1 MMKLLITGAT
11 GHSGLFFLEHLNKNP
26 QKVSEVICIVRKTSN
41 LDSLKKFT
49 NLNLSTIE
57 GDLTNELFIN
67 EATKGVD
74 VILNIANIRFSEL
87 FMRYGYKNNV
97 KWLIGIHTTGRYSKF
112 KSASAEYIA
121 IEDNLLNNRKIDLTI
136 LRPTMIYGSMK
147 DHNMSKL
154 IKFLDKFPI
163 FPIFGNGKN
172 LLQPVRAQDL
182 GKAYYDVLNNYE
194 TCKNK
199 EYDLSGK
206 DEVEYIEILD
216 LITKKL
222 NKKVKYIKIP
232 INLSYKIANFG
243 QKYIPKF
250 PIKGEQ
256 VLRMQEDKVYS
267 HDNAASDFNYSPM
280 SFKEGI
286 NLEVEEYINNYR

>member
-1 MMKLLITGAT
+1 MKLLITGAT
-11 GHSGLFFLEHLNKNP
+11 GHSGLFFLEHLNSNP
-26 QKVSEVICIVRKTSN
+26 QNVSEVICIVRKTSN

-57 GDLTNELFIN
+57 GELTNELFIN

-87 FMRYGYKNNV
+87 FMQYGYKNNV

-121 IEDNLLNNRKIDLTI
+121 IEENLLNNRKIDLTI

-154 IKFLDKFPI
+154 IKFLDKFPV

-194 TCKNK
+194 ICKNK

-206 DEVEYIEILD
+206 DEVEYIEILN

-267 HDNAASDFNYSPM
+267 HDNATSDFAYSPL